1 MRSRSDFASRKP
13 NRFRDDVW
21 YDVSYD
27 AELIEQSLA
36 KQYGV
41 LPAAQAELPYWEWAR
56 LVEGLMDDTPLGR
69 VVAVR
74 SERDRE
80 KIKAFSP
87 WQRKIRA
94 EWRAFQVEHIA
105 ARVDKTEW
113 SKQMAA
119 LERMMAKAFGK
130 EGGVVNG

>member
-1 MRSRSDFASRKP
+1 
-13 NRFRDDVW
+13 
-21 YDVSYD
+21 
-27 AELIEQSLA
+27 
-36 KQYGV
+36 
-41 LPAAQAELPYWEWAR
+41 
-56 LVEGLMDDTPLGR
+56 MDDTPLGR

-80 KIKAFSP
+80 KIKLFSP

-105 ARVDKTEW
+105 ARVDKKEW
-113 SKQMAA
+113 NKQMAA